1 MDPLNRLKSLSS
13 QMHLEPAEDALCPQH
28 DRMDEVYLSK
38 AVLPNGQ
45 RIDLLK
51 TLLTSVCERDCYYCP
66 FRAGRDSHR
75 VSFTPQ
81 ARMRWVPP
89 SGWAAWSYRAPS
101 KGPVTANSA
110 VFS

>member
-1 MDPLNRLKSLSS
+1 MDPLNRLKMLSS
-13 QMHLEPAEDALCPQH
+13 QMHLEPAEDAQCPQH

-66 FRAGRDSHR
+66 FRS
-75 VSFTPQ
+75 
-81 ARMRWVPP
+81 RMRQVKPYP
-89 SGWAAWSYRAPS
+89 NNETGATIIGVYGIIEQN
-101 KGPVTANSA
+101 K
-110 VFS
+110 

>member
-1 MDPLNRLKSLSS
+1 MDPLNHLKTLSS

-38 AVLPNGQ
+38 AMLPNGQ

-66 FRAGRDSHR
+66 FRAGRDFRRTTLKPEVMASL
-75 VSFTPQ
+75 F
-81 ARMRWVPP
+81 MEI
-89 SGWAAWSYRAPS
+89 YRA
-101 KGPVTANSA
+101 GA
-110 VFS
+110 VDGSS